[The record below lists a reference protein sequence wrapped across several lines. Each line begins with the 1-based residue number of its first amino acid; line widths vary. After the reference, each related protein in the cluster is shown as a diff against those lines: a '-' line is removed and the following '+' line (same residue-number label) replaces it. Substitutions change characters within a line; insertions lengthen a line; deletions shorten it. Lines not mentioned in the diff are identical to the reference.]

1 MPPSARPNA
10 RTTDIVVVVTKDVA
24 VARAATARMS
34 FRTVC
39 QGMVSSDYA
48 KGYLHGKPEKG
59 RMYLIAHA
67 RKHLGQAVDH
77 RTLAFAVVQL
87 QSDHRGGKEMYV
99 EVICSRPGNG
109 AKMLG
114 SVEELAFTMGCSR
127 VKLEPVDSAV
137 GFYKKVGY
145 VWGEGNTNPNY
156 DPMNE
161 NEENS
166 SYFMTKRVKTP
177 LRPNRAK
184 NLNAPGF
191 AVLRSYV
198 ANSRSYS
205 HDTHRK
211 SGGSPA
217 KQAYAAGLPGQG
229 KGKPVTGKTKPPT
242 GKGKPVYG
250 KGKPVQKKP
259 PTAAERAARRWALTN
274 TNSNS
279 GSNRSTSSLS
289 KPSR

>member
-1 MPPSARPNA
+1 MPPNA
-10 RTTDIVVVVTKDVA
+10 RTTDVIVA
-24 VARAATARMS
+24 VTSDPAAARAATSKMS

-39 QGMVSSDYA
+39 RGMVSSDYA
-48 KGYLHGKPEKG
+48 ASYMHGKPARG

-67 RKHLGQAVDH
+67 REYHGRAVNH

-87 QSDHRGGKEMYV
+87 QSDHRGGKELYV
-99 EVICSRPGNG
+99 DVVCSRPGNG
-109 AKMLG
+109 AKML
-114 SVEELAFTMGCSR
+114 SSIEELAVTMGCSR

-145 VWGEGNTNPNY
+145 VWGEGNY
-156 DPMNE
+156 AEPMNS

-177 LRPNRAK
+177 VRANRVK
-184 NLNAPGF
+184 GLNAPGF
-191 AVLRSYV
+191 AVVKSYV

-205 HDTHRK
+205 HDAHRK
-211 SGGSPA
+211 SNAPPA

-229 KGKPVTGKTKPPT
+229 KGKPVQKSKPA
-242 GKGKPVYG
+242 YG
-250 KGKPVQKKP
+250 KSKPSQKKP
-259 PTAAERAARRWALTN
+259 TTALDRAARRRAL

-279 GSNRSTSSLS
+279 NSNSNRSASPRS